1 MFKINGTLK
10 VANATQV
17 VSEKFSKREFVIETT
32 DQYPQQVMFQL
43 TQDKCNLLDALKVG
57 NQVEVS
63 FNLRG
68 REWTSPAGEVKYF
81 NTLEAWRLERLDGS
95 GESIQDKARVD
106 QMKAHAP
113 NEEEDDLPF

>member
-32 DQYPQQVMFQL
+32 DQYPQQLMFQL
-43 TQDKCNLLDALKVG
+43 TQDKCNLLDSFGVG
-57 NQVEVS
+57 NQLEVS

-81 NTLEAWRLERLDGS
+81 NTLEAWKIDVLGN
-95 GESIQDKARVD
+95 
-106 QMKAHAP
+106 AP
-113 NEEEDDLPF
+113 QAKQPTTPANEEEDDLPF